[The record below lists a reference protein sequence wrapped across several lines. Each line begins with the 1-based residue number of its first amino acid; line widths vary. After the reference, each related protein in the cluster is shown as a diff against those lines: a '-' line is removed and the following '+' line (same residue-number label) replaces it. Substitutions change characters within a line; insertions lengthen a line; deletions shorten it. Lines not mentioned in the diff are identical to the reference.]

1 MNYSITADLGS
12 VFGDT
17 SERLFHHTGD
27 AKEMLNKWRKLLNE
41 AWPGGLDNV
50 RKHAPTVM
58 KLIGHPRMLFHAAS
72 VLRAGGPKAAG
83 LNGVRLEQLSND
95 ELHDMSNALGKAIAT
110 DTYRP
115 PLKEKVSK
123 VPKASGVGKR
133 KIVVMDAQQR
143 VLHEAAAKVLR
154 PLLDP
159 TFDPLSF
166 GFRSQRGRE
175 HAIAVAEILAKRGNT
190 VWLVHDLKD
199 AFGRVPVQRLL
210 DMVFKMLPCPRLRDF
225 LKRVLPPASRSLG
238 GIKQGSPIS
247 PLMLMTY
254 LSKVLHEPWRTLGL
268 WVYIIS
274 YADDLGLMAKNLEMA
289 EAADI
294 ALRKLLA
301 PAGMLLKASFSE
313 AVRDIREQPAEWL
326 GFQFRME
333 GKQFQIRL
341 RANAFTKLGR
351 QFDLAHAKSLSTRR
365 AYDLLKHWFGQLG
378 PCYRWEDRKEV
389 IRLAFEVAAAHGF
402 TETPRAAELERHWR
416 ASHDRW
422 QGVRRHVRKTP
433 GYLVEGPIVPP
444 MPTSV
449 VR

>member
-1 MNYSITADLGS
+1 MNYSITANLDS
-12 VFGDT
+12 HFGDD

-58 KLIGHPRMLFHAAS
+58 KLIGHPKMLFLAATE
-72 VLRAGGPKAAG
+72 LRAGGPKAAG

-95 ELHDMSNALGKAIAT
+95 ELHDMCNAIGKAIAS

-133 KIVVMDAQQR
+133 KIVVLDTQQG
-143 VLHEAAAKVLR
+143 VLHKAAAMVLR
-154 PLLDP
+154 PALDP

-166 GFRSQRGRE
+166 WARTQRGRE
-175 HAIAVAEILAKRGNT
+175 HAIAVAEILAKKGNV
-190 VWLVHDLKD
+190 VWVIHDLKD

-225 LKRVLPPASRSLG
+225 LKRVLPPASRSMG
-238 GIKQGSPIS
+238 GIKQGSPLS

-254 LSKVLHEPWRTLGL
+254 LSKVLHERWRKLGIP
-268 WVYIIS
+268 VYSIS
-274 YADDLGLMAKNLEMA
+274 YADDLLLPAPNMASA

-294 ALRKLLA
+294 ALRKLLT

-341 RANAFTKLGR
+341 GANALTKLGR
-351 QFDLAHAKSLSTRR
+351 QFDLAHGKDLSTHR

-378 PCYRWEDRKEV
+378 PCYRWEDREEV
-389 IRLAFEVAAAHGF
+389 IRRAFEVAAAHGF
-402 TETPRAAELERHWR
+402 TEPPLAAELERHWR

-422 QGVRRHVRKTP
+422 RGIRRHVRNTP